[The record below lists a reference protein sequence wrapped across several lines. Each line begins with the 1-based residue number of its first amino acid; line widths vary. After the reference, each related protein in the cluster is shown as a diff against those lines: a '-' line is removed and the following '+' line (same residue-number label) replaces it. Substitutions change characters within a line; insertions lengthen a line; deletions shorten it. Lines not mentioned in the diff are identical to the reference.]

1 MVTLVREQAS
11 IRSASR
17 ERGRGHEMNE
27 KEKS

>member
-1 MVTLVREQAS
+1 MVMLVRKQAS

-17 ERGRGHEMNE
+17 ECGRGHEVNE